1 MTSRFSSELPVR
13 PDDIDQFQHVHN
25 SRYLDYIQAARYHQM
40 VNCYKMSMKEFMD
53 RGFGFVV
60 KKATLNFK
68 RALVMGD
75 EMIVH
80 TQVREIS
87 HTDIIIDVEIFHKA
101 KNKLVLDAEMIYTM
115 INLETG
121 WSEKIPDDVREKYLV

>member
-1 MTSRFSSELPVR
+1 MTTRFSTELPVR

-25 SRYLDYIQAARYHQM
+25 SRYLDYIQAARYEQM
-40 VNCYKMSMKEFMD
+40 VHNYKMSMKEFMD

-75 EMIVH
+75 VMIVH
-80 TQVREIS
+80 TQVREMGV
-87 HTDIIIDVEIFHKA
+87 TDIIIDVEIFHKA
-101 KNKLVLDAEMIYTM
+101 KNKIVLTAEMVYTM
-115 INLETG
+115 IDLKTG